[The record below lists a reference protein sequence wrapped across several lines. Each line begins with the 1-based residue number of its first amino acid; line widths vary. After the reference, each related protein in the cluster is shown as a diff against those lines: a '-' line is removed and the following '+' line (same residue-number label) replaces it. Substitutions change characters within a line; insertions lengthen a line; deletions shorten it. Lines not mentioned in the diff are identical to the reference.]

1 MDVVNPYMAI
11 GTIAPGVSDDDA
23 SCCTR
28 AAEGM
33 LFAIEVTSGTGPVT
47 VMMEGGTRAAGGV
60 MGVLYA
66 VTVVTRGVGRMMVWI
81 VSLMV
86 TEYVVSDWD
95 RMSAGADS
103 AKPRRDIVKN
113 ML

>member
-1 MDVVNPYMAI
+1 M
-11 GTIAPGVSDDDA
+11 
-23 SCCTR
+23 
-28 AAEGM
+28 
-33 LFAIEVTSGTGPVT
+33 
-47 VMMEGGTRAAGGV
+47 
-60 MGVLYA
+60 
-66 VTVVTRGVGRMMVWI
+66 TVVTRGVGRTMVWI
-81 VSLMV
+81 VSLIV